1 MEDETQLEK
10 FKEEIKKEELV
21 PLGWQVIKSDQLLKM
36 DLPEVEFLVENLI
49 PSGAITILSGNPSS
63 YKSWLLLE
71 IAKVVASNGLLF
83 GKFNT
88 TEAHV
93 LYVDE
98 EAPLTEIKRRWSML
112 NPSYMTLVNFMS
124 LQGFKIDSEEHK
136 KALLDLA
143 MWRGCRLIVF
153 DSFRDIHSQNENDSQ
168 QAQKIIDFLRGF
180 TRKGI
185 TILISHHHRKE
196 TFLGSKE
203 PSQAMRGSTAIWA
216 GIDSLLTIEKTKET
230 PEEIELMITQTK
242 LRQGKAISPFKVNLI
257 EEGGQMRFEYIGEV
271 ETEITKLE
279 KTKKAILEFLQ
290 DG

>member
-1 MEDETQLEK
+1 
-10 FKEEIKKEELV
+10 
-21 PLGWQVIKSDQLLKM
+21 
-36 DLPEVEFLVENLI
+36 
-49 PSGAITILSGNPSS
+49 
-63 YKSWLLLE
+63 
-71 IAKVVASNGLLF
+71 
-83 GKFNT
+83 
-88 TEAHV
+88 
-93 LYVDE
+93 
-98 EAPLTEIKRRWSML
+98 
-112 NPSYMTLVNFMS
+112 MTLVNFMS

-290 DG
+290 DGEKYQAEIVDTLVPCNFSARTIQRAIKELKESNEVKQRVGEKRRIYLSLAD